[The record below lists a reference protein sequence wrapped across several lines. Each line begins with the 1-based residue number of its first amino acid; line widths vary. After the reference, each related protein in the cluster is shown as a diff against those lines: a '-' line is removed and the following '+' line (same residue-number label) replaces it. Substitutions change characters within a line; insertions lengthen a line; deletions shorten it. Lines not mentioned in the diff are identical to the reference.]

1 MIPSSSSRP
10 SDPVPLVPSREDLGE
25 ESPGDVSDAVLLEQI
40 RAGQTEAWEI
50 LIGRYER
57 LVYSVALRNGLSW
70 NDAMDVTQNTFTI
83 FLESYTT
90 LRCQE
95 SLASWLMTVA
105 RRQSWRTRQ
114 QTRREEVVADLAP
127 AWQEP
132 GIDWEQAASV
142 HAGLDRLGGPC
153 RELLI
158 ALYFDPSEPTYAAIA
173 RRFGR
178 SIGGIGPLRAR
189 CLKRL
194 RALLEDIAWT

>member
-114 QTRREEVVADLAP
+114 QTRREEVVADLARP
-127 AWQEP
+127 
-132 GIDWEQAASV
+132 
-142 HAGLDRLGGPC
+142 
-153 RELLI
+153 
-158 ALYFDPSEPTYAAIA
+158 
-173 RRFGR
+173 GR
-178 SIGGIGPLRAR
+178 SLASTGSRPPRFMR
-189 CLKRL
+189 
-194 RALLEDIAWT
+194 AWTGWAAPVGSC